1 MKKQN
6 ILFDVH
12 GCIAD
17 FVGGCVEYVNLQYPE
32 IVWDKTH
39 VVTWEFWHG
48 IPCDNAKDYII
59 NGMAKHDFIANLPV
73 IEEGLEAFQKLV
85 RLGHDVRI
93 CTTPLL
99 GESESSSKQAVTKW
113 VEKYLGKTLA
123 QKMIFSFDKTQIFA
137 DVIIDDKPSLTA
149 GKEDIR
155 FNHWAIVDHLYNR
168 SLPENTKLLPIARI
182 KNDWSNCDEVFAQL
196 GLI

>member
-1 MKKQN
+1 MPRRARSFKKRIPLPDPKFGSTKYAKFIN
-6 ILFDVH
+6 HLMY
-12 GCIAD
+12 
-17 FVGGCVEYVNLQYPE
+17 GGK
-32 IVWDKTH
+32 KT
-39 VVTWEFWHG
+39 V
-48 IPCDNAKDYII
+48 
-59 NGMAKHDFIANLPV
+59 
-73 IEEGLEAFQKLV
+73 
-85 RLGHDVRI
+85 
-93 CTTPLL
+93 
-99 GESESSSKQAVTKW
+99 
-113 VEKYLGKTLA
+113 A